1 VNPVPASRPG
11 AEGHALIQAI
21 APGPAVVYDT
31 REDSPDAQ
39 LFPDETEKVAN
50 AVDSRRREFTTGREC
65 ARRAMGQLGVP
76 PRSVPTG
83 PRGEP
88 QWPRGIVGSITHC
101 KGYRGAVVGRSVQ
114 ITTIGIDAE
123 PNEPLPEGVLAAIG
137 LPQEQNWV
145 DRLLAT
151 APQVRWDRL
160 LFCGKEAVYKA
171 WYPLARSW
179 LDFDDALITVD
190 QEHETFTARL
200 RVAGPV
206 VNGRATT
213 GFSGRWLVRDSL
225 VLTAIVLPERAPAVA
240 RPARPAQHQAPA
252 GGGAGPLSRAAPAGA
267 RPSPRAA
274 G

>member
-1 VNPVPASRPG
+1 VNTAIPAPASRPG
-11 AEGHALIQAI
+11 GEAQALIHAI
-21 APGPAVVYDT
+21 VPGPAIAVDT
-31 REDSPDAQ
+31 REEAENPQ
-39 LFPDETEKVAN
+39 LFPDEAEKVAN
-50 AVDSRRREFTTGREC
+50 AVESRRREFATSRDC
-65 ARRAMGQLGVP
+65 ARRALGRLGLP
-76 PRSVPTG
+76 PRSIPSG

-101 KGYRGAVVGRSVQ
+101 RGYRGAVVGRSVQ

-151 APQVRWDRL
+151 TPQVRWDRL
-160 LFCGKEAVYKA
+160 LFCAKEAVYKA

-200 RVAGPV
+200 RVAGPM
-206 VNGRATT
+206 VNGRNTT
-213 GFSGRWLVRDSL
+213 GFSGRFQVRDSL
-225 VLTAIVLPERAPAVA
+225 VLTAIVLPERAAAAP
-240 RPARPAQHQAPA
+240 RPAHRAQQA
-252 GGGAGPLSRAAPAGA
+252 GQLIRAVPAGA